1 VGSSARAALLVMLI
15 AGVAYPLLTTG
26 VAQILFPHAA
36 NGSLIERDGQ
46 RIGSALIGQQF
57 ASDAYFQGRPS
68 ATLGADPA
76 QPGASVPAPYNAGA
90 SGASNQGGTHQGLA
104 EVVAQRVDQ
113 YRAVNGLAAQVAV
126 PVDAVTASASGLDPH
141 ISLANAQLQV
151 ARVAKA
157 RGLLPD
163 QVPPEGMGQWAP
175 FFGKPAYTMTLAAR
189 LAQQTGAQ
197 IVLIWGER
205 LAWGHGFDLHASGLD
220 RPLSASLDE
229 AVLQINQAMEAL
241 VQSCPSQYLWGYA
254 RYKAPRRD
262 L

>member
-1 VGSSARAALLVMLI
+1 MTSSSSLRATAQAARSAIPSEGPAASLWQLVGSSARAALLVMLL

-46 RIGSALIGQQF
+46 RVGSVLIGQQF

-90 SGASNQGGTHQGLA
+90 SGASNQGATHQGLA

-163 QVPPEGMGQWAP
+163 QVQQLVQDHTQPR
-175 FFGKPAYTMTLAAR
+175 TLF
-189 LAQQTGAQ
+189 L
-197 IVLIWGER
+197 LGEPR
-205 LAWGHGFDLHASGLD
+205 VH
-220 RPLSASLDE
+220 
-229 AVLQINQAMEAL
+229 VLQLNLAL
-241 VQSCPSQYLWGYA
+241 DA
-254 RYKAPRRD
+254 AAPTTAANKE
-262 L
+262 

>member
-1 VGSSARAALLVMLI
+1 MTSSSSLRATAQAARSAIPSEGPAASLWQLVGSSARAALLVMLI

-46 RIGSALIGQQF
+46 RVGSVLIGQQF

-90 SGASNQGGTHQGLA
+90 SGASNQGATHQGLA

-113 YRAVNGLAAQVAV
+113 YRAVNGLAAQVGV

-157 RGLLPD
+157 RGLTPD
-163 QVPPEGMGQWAP
+163 QVQQLLQDHTQPR
-175 FFGKPAYTMTLAAR
+175 TLF
-189 LAQQTGAQ
+189 L
-197 IVLIWGER
+197 LGEPR
-205 LAWGHGFDLHASGLD
+205 VH
-220 RPLSASLDE
+220 
-229 AVLQINQAMEAL
+229 VLQLNLAL
-241 VQSCPSQYLWGYA
+241 DA
-254 RYKAPRRD
+254 AAPTTAANKE
-262 L
+262 

>member
-1 VGSSARAALLVMLI
+1 MTSSSSLRATAQAAPSAIPSEGPAAPASLWQLVGSSARAALLVMLI

-46 RIGSALIGQQF
+46 AVGSALVGQQF

-76 QPGASVPAPYNAGA
+76 QLGASVPAPYNAGA
-90 SGASNQGGTHQGLA
+90 SGASNQGATHQGLSD
-104 EVVAQRVDQ
+104 VVAQRVDQ

-163 QVPPEGMGQWAP
+163 QVQQLVQDHTRPR
-175 FFGKPAYTMTLAAR
+175 TLF
-189 LAQQTGAQ
+189 L
-197 IVLIWGER
+197 LGEPR
-205 LAWGHGFDLHASGLD
+205 VH
-220 RPLSASLDE
+220 
-229 AVLQINQAMEAL
+229 VLQLNLAL
-241 VQSCPSQYLWGYA
+241 DA
-254 RYKAPRRD
+254 AAPTTAANKE
-262 L
+262 

>member
-1 VGSSARAALLVMLI
+1 MTSSSSLRATAQAARSAIPSEGPAASLWQLVGSSARAALLVMLV

-46 RIGSALIGQQF
+46 RVGSALIGQQF

-76 QPGASVPAPYNAGA
+76 QPGTSVPAPYNAGA
-90 SGASNQGGTHQGLA
+90 SGASNQGATHQGLSD
-104 EVVAQRVDQ
+104 VVAQRVDQ

-157 RGLLPD
+157 RGLTPD
-163 QVPPEGMGQWAP
+163 QVQQLVQDHTQPR
-175 FFGKPAYTMTLAAR
+175 TLF
-189 LAQQTGAQ
+189 L
-197 IVLIWGER
+197 LGEPR
-205 LAWGHGFDLHASGLD
+205 VH
-220 RPLSASLDE
+220 
-229 AVLQINQAMEAL
+229 VLQLNLAL
-241 VQSCPSQYLWGYA
+241 DA
-254 RYKAPRRD
+254 AAPTTAANKE
-262 L
+262 